1 MESVFSQGK
10 CDLQEDTSQITQAN
24 WRASFF
30 GFCMLRLCARL
41 SMSARWQVPSRV
53 QFGLICIKHQLGCHE
68 SRSRKRRRRRV
79 KRHNQFWPLFLLY
92 ALLLTPCHQRKRPP
106 HLRCHSSLSFALFIF
121 KAICL
126 AKNGKHASKYRC
138 VVLINISSWKVEDI
152 YVFFPFSFKAFYNAH
167 YDFNLIFW

>member
-1 MESVFSQGK
+1 MLTYIGKHSHHGKRFSQGK

-24 WRASFF
+24 WRASFS
-30 GFCMLRLCARL
+30 GFCMLRLCAML

-106 HLRCHSSLSFALFIF
+106 HLRKFCHSSLSFALFILQ
-121 KAICL
+121 AICL
-126 AKNGKHASKYRC
+126 AKNGKH
-138 VVLINISSWKVEDI
+138 ISHWKVEDT
-152 YVFFPFSFKAFYNAH
+152 YVFFRSPLK
-167 YDFNLIFW
+167 LRE